1 MNRTEAKTIGKQGSE
16 SASKGGRPAKFN
28 EPRRPVTMTLPNR
41 ILDLLADINQDRAKA
56 IATLVEQSMLPGG
69 DPVEPVR
76 ELPVNDTKSLL
87 TVADCP
93 ALRAIPWLSLIE
105 ISPGRHLVSVEPGTS
120 IEKLEL
126 AIVDLLE
133 STSDPRESRIL
144 QEFLRCLR
152 EPRRTQRVKKEA
164 ILVVDKE

>member
-93 ALRAIPWLSLIE
+93 ALRAIPKNSRLVPIVSRL
-105 ISPGRHLVSVEPGTS
+105 HLLFEGSY
-120 IEKLEL
+120 
-126 AIVDLLE
+126 DLLRHRGAE
-133 STSDPRESRIL
+133 GPF
-144 QEFLRCLR
+144 Q
-152 EPRRTQRVKKEA
+152 PP
-164 ILVVDKE
+164 